1 LGNVANVAKGWQGG
15 KHGNCGQGGK
25 TQQRQ
30 ATWAIWV
37 RQIMLDTRQ
46 KGTESPKA
54 EGKRSGV
61 TWREETPKREDQ
73 VATSGTTVATRNE
86 K

>member
-1 LGNVANVAKGWQGG
+1 MSDA
-15 KHGNCGQGGK
+15 
-25 TQQRQ
+25 
-30 ATWAIWV
+30 
-37 RQIMLDTRQ
+37 RQ
-46 KGTESPKA
+46 KGTESLKA
-54 EGKRSGV
+54 KGEKSGA